1 MKCSNCG
8 GNMEGNGYSKVLH
21 CEFAEEETYE
31 DHEPDAK
38 PVVCAL
44 NELSG
49 MNNDQ
54 MSELVRQTISEG
66 KDVGLIYNG
75 GICILNR
82 NNAGVSILRF
92 ETIKIDNNFW
102 TRDDNGLWIE
112 DKCEYLKRF
121 CRD

>member
-1 MKCSNCG
+1 
-8 GNMEGNGYSKVLH
+8 
-21 CEFAEEETYE
+21 
-31 DHEPDAK
+31 
-38 PVVCAL
+38 
-44 NELSG
+44 
-49 MNNDQ
+49 MNNDE
-54 MSELVRQTISEG
+54 MIELVRQTISEG

-92 ETIKIDNNFW
+92 ETIKIEDTFW
-102 TRDDNGLWIE
+102 SRDDNGLWIE

>member
-1 MKCSNCG
+1 
-8 GNMEGNGYSKVLH
+8 
-21 CEFAEEETYE
+21 
-31 DHEPDAK
+31 
-38 PVVCAL
+38 
-44 NELSG
+44 

-54 MSELVRQTISEG
+54 MIELVRQTISEG

-82 NNAGVSILRF
+82 NNAGVSIRTF
-92 ETIKIDNNFW
+92 DTIKIEDTFW
-102 TRDDNGLWIE
+102 SRDDNGLWIE